1 MTSTM
6 GPVNYVRSGREMYFQ
21 HNISAVDSSTD
32 HSQVTLTGYI
42 FDEKLIA
49 QFDFFFNCFFLHF
62 LSLIG
67 VVTNILNIFVL
78 WRHSFSET
86 TTIWLLSMS
95 VTDLITSVVHP
106 LRRINCIV
114 DQFDPVAGLT
124 SRAVS
129 VVYLVNIP
137 DIFISASMFITTA
150 IAVERLVA
158 VLLPLKVSQIFTPSR
173 VIWTIALL
181 YAYTVIMLGPT
192 WFFLSYIIIFDPIYN
207 VTRGGYMLSQFYA
220 SDYENLTKYATGS
233 LTQLFT
239 SVTFITIV
247 TCSVILSIKLT
258 ISRSKTLAKMTSWK
272 SGSRQVRDMKVVK
285 MLLTV
290 CLVNAGISIPTVT
303 IQFFL
308 LYSNLSILS
317 AGKFHYLLRSIVS
330 ILYQVNADVNFFIY
344 VTVSTKFAK
353 TLRTMLH
360 CFRLRPSFNIAKADV
375 HGMEMEE

>member
-1 MTSTM
+1 MTSTL
-6 GPVNYVRSGREMYFQ
+6 GPVNYITSGIGVSFQ
-21 HNISAVDSSTD
+21 HNGSTD
-32 HSQVTLTGYI
+32 ASQVILTGYI

-62 LSLIG
+62 LSLIS

-78 WRHSFSET
+78 WRHNFSET
-86 TTIWLLSMS
+86 TTLWLWSMS

-106 LRRINCIV
+106 L
-114 DQFDPVAGLT
+114 P
-124 SRAVS
+124 
-129 VVYLVNIP
+129 
-137 DIFISASMFITTA
+137 

-173 VIWTIALL
+173 VKWTTALL

-233 LTQLFT
+233 LTHLFT

-317 AGKFHYLLRSIVS
+317 AGKAFYLLRSIIS
-330 ILYQVNADVNFFIY
+330 ILYQVNADVNFVIY
-344 VTVSTKFAK
+344 ITMSTKFAK

-360 CFRLRPSFNIAKADV
+360 CFRQRSSFSSAIEDV
-375 HGMEMEE
+375 HAVDMEE